1 MNIWISSVGQY
12 KTFTNLFTSYS
23 QSPDENQNETKISSS
38 KEEKETP
45 KLRKGEVL
53 EDSKAEEKL
62 SIVQKFKLMYKQY
75 WYVLIP
81 VHIATSVV
89 WYGSFFIA
97 AKR

>member
-1 MNIWISSVGQY
+1 MLIIYYLCVQFSRKYISALNVS
-12 KTFTNLFTSYS
+12 T
-23 QSPDENQNETKISSS
+23 DENQNETKMSST
-38 KEEKETP
+38 KEEKGP
-45 KLRKGEVL
+45 RKVGMTTSS
-53 EDSKAEEKL
+53 EDSKAEEKM

-81 VHIATSVV
+81 VHVVTSIV

>member
-1 MNIWISSVGQY
+1 MEGNSVFIQLHII
-12 KTFTNLFTSYS
+12 FPFYS
-23 QSPDENQNETKISSS
+23 IDENQNEAKMPSPE
-38 KEEKETP
+38 EEKGPGTL
-45 KLRKGEVL
+45 KDTLSSNT
-53 EDSKAEEKL
+53 SKAEEKL

-81 VHIATSVV
+81 VHMVTSIF

>member
-1 MNIWISSVGQY
+1 M
-12 KTFTNLFTSYS
+12 
-23 QSPDENQNETKISSS
+23 QSA
-38 KEEKETP
+38 KEEKGP
-45 KLRKGEVL
+45 GKVRKAVSSEGA
-53 EDSKAEEKL
+53 KAEEKM

-81 VHIATSVV
+81 VHVVTSIV